1 MNTRFWR
8 LMINALCILSGLLMA
23 ASVVYAQQAAS
34 TGNLTTMS
42 DGPSWQLVAWLVSV
56 AAVLIAGAGAINMAI
71 AKINQQIS
79 DHVSDTNIHP
89 TRQELDAVYVR
100 KEICDIQ
107 HKSK

>member
-1 MNTRFWR
+1 MNTKFWR
-8 LMINALCILSGLLMA
+8 VTINVFCIISFILVA
-23 ASVVYAQQAAS
+23 AGAVFAQQAAS
-34 TGNLTTMS
+34 TGKLTTMN
-42 DGPSWQLVAWLVSV
+42 DGPSWQLVAWLVSI
-56 AAVLIAGAGAINMAI
+56 AAILIAGAGAINMAI